1 MDQAAMLALQGAQTE
16 ADIRQALITAAPFDN
31 PAHPLL
37 QQVVREARGR
47 LTRLERLRKLLADM
61 TEPVPLRRNDSHMER
76 LAMMTEANTRRSVGL
91 DTALLEDT
99 MKNVCKDFRCA
110 DCSEGSSY
118 RSVCLQFMLTCLS
131 IRLRTRLHFDTVNG
145 YAIEPQTTA
154 LMQRIIN
161 NATLVWLDENDA
173 FMNLPNELDRM
184 HATVVAPTAVDR
196 KTKQEAREYDI
207 HAKSIRKIIASIGRC
222 EQATI
227 ASSVS

>member
-16 ADIRQALITAAPFDN
+16 ADFRQALITAAPFDN

-37 QQVVREARGR
+37 QQVVNEARGR

-145 YAIEPQTTA
+145 YAIEPQITA

-173 FMNLPNELDRM
+173 FMSLPDELDRM

-227 ASSVS
+227 ASSLS

>member
-37 QQVVREARGR
+37 QQVVNEARGR

-99 MKNVCKDFRCA
+99 IKNVCKDFRCA

-145 YAIEPQTTA
+145 YAIEPQITA

-173 FMNLPNELDRM
+173 FMSLPNELDRM

-196 KTKQEAREYDI
+196 KTKQEAREYNI